1 MSHTENIS
9 KLEQFIKM
17 MTGHFDN
24 QEQFQKMKEAG
35 EIYPYAEHVNTPC
48 NNKIQDLP
56 ADFYGIFIVE
66 ESYYQSQGKRHS
78 SPHLFLLTEQDD
90 GIMLSSYEIPEGED
104 KKTFSYETMKK
115 CKIQCIEKV
124 RKIYSGFVS
133 RKGWYMGRRQCK
145 PVFAGNDISVMGE
158 IF

>member
-56 ADFYGIFIVE
+56 ADFSLWKKVIIKAKENVIL
-66 ESYYQSQGKRHS
+66 RHIC
-78 SPHLFLLTEQDD
+78 F
-90 GIMLSSYEIPEGED
+90 
-104 KKTFSYETMKK
+104 
-115 CKIQCIEKV
+115 C
-124 RKIYSGFVS
+124 
-133 RKGWYMGRRQCK
+133 
-145 PVFAGNDISVMGE
+145 
-158 IF
+158 

>member
-56 ADFYGIFIVE
+56 ADFPAYSLWKKVIIKAKENVIL
-66 ESYYQSQGKRHS
+66 RHIC
-78 SPHLFLLTEQDD
+78 F
-90 GIMLSSYEIPEGED
+90 
-104 KKTFSYETMKK
+104 
-115 CKIQCIEKV
+115 C
-124 RKIYSGFVS
+124 
-133 RKGWYMGRRQCK
+133 
-145 PVFAGNDISVMGE
+145 
-158 IF
+158 

>member
-56 ADFYGIFIVE
+56 ADF
-66 ESYYQSQGKRHS
+66 SHRAL
-78 SPHLFLLTEQDD
+78 PADPD
-90 GIMLSSYEIPEGED
+90 
-104 KKTFSYETMKK
+104 ETPG
-115 CKIQCIEKV
+115 CGYFPI
-124 RKIYSGFVS
+124 
-133 RKGWYMGRRQCK
+133 
-145 PVFAGNDISVMGE
+145 
-158 IF
+158 